1 MNHQPNGLGV
11 GAVFYNLS
19 IFCALSRALCAK
31 GDAARKRAGRRYL
44 GEEYEALQ
52 DSHL

>member
-1 MNHQPNGLGV
+1 MNHRLNGS
-11 GAVFYNLS
+11 GAEAVLYNLS